1 MMAQRL
7 LTRRQ
12 AMAAG
17 VGVIV
22 AGLSGCGSA
31 PAIVRAIV
39 LRSAQ
44 VREWTKVVRI
54 IADVI
59 HSIAVLIGWMDG
71 KEVKVEVSL
80 TKEELEAIRKG
91 AVVEVETK
99 NGRHTIKPML
109 RD

>member
-31 PAIVRAIV
+31 PAIV

-99 NGRHTIKPML
+99 NGRHTIKPTL